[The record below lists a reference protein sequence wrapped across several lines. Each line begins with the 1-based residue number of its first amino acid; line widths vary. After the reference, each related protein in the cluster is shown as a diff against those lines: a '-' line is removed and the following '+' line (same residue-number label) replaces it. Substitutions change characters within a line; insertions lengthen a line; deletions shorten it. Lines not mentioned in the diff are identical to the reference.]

1 MKHFAILLC
10 CLFTGFFAANAQ
22 SPAPQPAA
30 NDAARAATDK
40 LVAKYTLTADQ
51 AKQMYTIQ
59 VRKQRN
65 QAQFQSFK
73 DSDPALYNA
82 KMQSLQKGTLNSIR
96 RTLRTKEQVAL
107 YDKTQREV
115 RNQRAEKRKELSI
128 GNASKATVDAA
139 MLDLYAE

>member
-10 CLFTGFFAANAQ
+10 CLLSGFFTANAQ
-22 SPAPQPAA
+22 SLPPQPPA
-30 NDAARAATDK
+30 NDVARAATDK

-59 VRKQRN
+59 ARKQRN
-65 QAQFQSFK
+65 LAQFESLK
-73 DSDPALYNA
+73 SNTPAQYTA

-96 RTLRTKEQVAL
+96 RILRTKEQVAL

-115 RNQRAEKRKELSI
+115 RNNRAEKRKELSVL
-128 GNASKATVDAA
+128 NASKESVEAA